1 MPFGPALLTPAS
13 ECVRTHYLYGM
24 TSVANFLKLV
34 HAAPRNL
41 SIEPRTL
48 GVHHLLWTVLLS
60 ASPQIPTKAP
70 LVASPNMLVEHWGCS
85 LHVY

>member
-13 ECVRTHYLYGM
+13 EYYTLFVWDDQR
-24 TSVANFLKLV
+24 VANFLKLV

-41 SIEPRTL
+41 STEPRTL
-48 GVHHLLWTVLLS
+48 AVHHLLWTVLLS

-70 LVASPNMLVEHWGCS
+70 LVASPNMLVEHWGFS
-85 LHVY
+85 LHLY